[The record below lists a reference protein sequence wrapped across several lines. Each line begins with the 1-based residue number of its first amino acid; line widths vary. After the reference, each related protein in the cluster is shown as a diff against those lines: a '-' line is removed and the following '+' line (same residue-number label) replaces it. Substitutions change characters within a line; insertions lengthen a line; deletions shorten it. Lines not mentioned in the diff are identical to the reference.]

1 MKNIFYKTLLNSY
14 IAMLISISFSA
25 YGVTSIK
32 STPTTSTHVVTL
44 VNDTDNAFD
53 ILLTELSDT
62 QFLDRP
68 ETIEPQSS
76 STLRVYT
83 TTKPSGII
91 RFHHNDRPSFSLIFV
106 DGKVYTSYCKDKPSA
121 FQHGMFCTVDK
132 TSNSINL
139 SIKANVLYL
148 QKTST
153 E

>member
-1 MKNIFYKTLLNSY
+1 MKTIFHQTLLNLC
-14 IAMLISISFSA
+14 IAMLSAISFSA

-32 STPTTSTHVVTL
+32 SIPTTSTHVVTL
-44 VNDTDNAFD
+44 VNDTDYAFD

-62 QFLDRP
+62 QFLDLP

-83 TTKPSGII
+83 ATKPSGII
-91 RFHHNDRPSFSLIFV
+91 RFHHNARPSFSLIFV

-139 SIKANVLYL
+139 SIKANDLYL
-148 QKTST
+148 QKPST
-153 E
+153 D

>member
-1 MKNIFYKTLLNSY
+1 MKTILHQTLLNLC
-14 IAMLISISFSA
+14 IAMLSAISFSA

-32 STPTTSTHVVTL
+32 SIPTTSTHVVTL
-44 VNDTDNAFD
+44 VNDTDYAFD

-62 QFLDRP
+62 QFLDLP

-83 TTKPSGII
+83 ATKPSGII
-91 RFHHNDRPSFSLIFV
+91 RFHHNARPSFSLIFV

-139 SIKANVLYL
+139 SIKANDLYL
-148 QKTST
+148 QKPST
-153 E
+153 D